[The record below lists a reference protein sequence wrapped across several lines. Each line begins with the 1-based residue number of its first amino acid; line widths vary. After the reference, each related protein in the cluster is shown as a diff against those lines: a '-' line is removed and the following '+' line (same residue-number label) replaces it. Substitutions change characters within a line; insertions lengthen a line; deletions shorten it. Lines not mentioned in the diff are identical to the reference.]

1 MKKISVIIPVYNEQ
15 NLITD
20 CLESLKKQS
29 CQNMEIIIVDDG
41 SSDNTPSIVSSLI
54 SQISNAKLL
63 RQQHSGPGNARNFGV
78 SKAAGEILVFVDADM
93 TFDKNFI
100 EDLTAPIVTGK
111 TIGTFSKNEMVA
123 NPHNIWSKC
132 WNINRNVPP
141 ERMLPSNFPQEANV
155 FRAVL
160 KKEFLSV
167 GGFETSGQY
176 IDDWSL
182 SQKLGVKS
190 TLSPGAVYYHTNPSS
205 LKEVWHQARWI
216 GKNSFLTG
224 NSYRLLKSVI
234 IYNPISSIVIG
245 IYKSM
250 AKNNYHFLLFKLV
263 YDFGVLTSIIK
274 SFKGESKFK

>member
-15 NLITD
+15 NLITA
-20 CLESLKKQS
+20 CLESLNNQDH
-29 CQNMEIIIVDDG
+29 QNMEIIVVDDG
-41 SSDNTPSIVSSLI
+41 SSDNTQSIVSSLI

-63 RQQHSGPGNARNFGV
+63 RQQHSGPGNARNFGA

-100 EDLTAPIVTGK
+100 KDLTAPIVSGT

-123 NPHNIWSKC
+123 NSHNIWSKC
-132 WNINRNVPP
+132 WNINRNVSP
-141 ERMLPSNFPQEANV
+141 ERMLPRDYPQEANV

-160 KKEFLSV
+160 KKEFLKV

-176 IDDWSL
+176 TDDWSL
-182 SQKLGVKS
+182 SKKLRLKS
-190 TLSPGAVYYHTNPSS
+190 KAVEGAVYFHSNPSS
-205 LKEVWHQARWI
+205 IKEIWHQARWI
-216 GKNSFLTG
+216 GKNSLLTG

-250 AKNNYHFLLFKLV
+250 KKNNYHFLLFKLV